1 MLRRLISAFIFALV
15 LAQALPAAAKEGD
28 AAFSVSP
35 DSAFIGLTT
44 ALMEAKESIDMNI
57 YMLTSKNI
65 GAVLSTKAEQGVKIR
80 VLVEGEPHGGSVF
93 PAVKQTLDLLN
104 ESFKGKGKNAKLF
117 VMTTNGDAKNKR
129 RYVFNHAKYAV
140 VDGKKIF
147 VSSDNFTGSAF
158 PDPSRTI
165 YEGGTR
171 GWQVF
176 LENSQVAAEL
186 TKVFEE
192 DVNGKTDV
200 VAYEKANIKVN
211 DPNGGAPLPKRE
223 KRTAQ
228 SFGIELG
235 RSGKASL
242 CTSPKSEKCIVEFIR
257 SAKTDLVVEHLSLP
271 YYWKPFANGKLAETG
286 PVNPIVAEILAAAK
300 RGVKVKVLVN
310 DDKSFSEDGKTSDKD
325 VEITNGFVVEQLN
338 KDAAKL
344 RLPLEAATFSHRNT
358 QTSYAHNKGMIADGK
373 RVFVSSINGTQ
384 NSVENNREVAVSI
397 ETEDGARYF
406 GEVFGFDWENRQK

>member
-1 MLRRLISAFIFALV
+1 MLRNLISAFAFVFALL
-15 LAQALPAAAKEGD
+15 LAQAPPAAAKEGD

-44 ALMEAKESIDMNI
+44 ALTEAKESIDVNI
-57 YMLTSKNI
+57 YMFTSKNI
-65 GAVLSTKAEQGVKIR
+65 AAVLSTKAEQGVKIR
-80 VLVEGEPHGGSVF
+80 VLVEGEPHGGTVF
-93 PAVKQTLDLLN
+93 PAVKQTLDQLN
-104 ESFKGKGKNAKLF
+104 ESFKGKNAQLF
-117 VMTTNGDAKNKR
+117 VMTSNGSKSNKR
-129 RYVFNHAKYAV
+129 RYVFNHAKYVV

-165 YEGGTR
+165 FEGGTR
-171 GWQVF
+171 GWQVL

-186 TKVFEE
+186 EKIFEQ
-192 DVNGKTDV
+192 DVAGKIDV
-200 VAYEKANIKVN
+200 VPYAKANIKVS

-242 CTSPKSEKCIVEFIR
+242 CASPRSEQCIVEFIR
-257 SAKTDLVVEHLSLP
+257 SAKSELVVEHLSLP
-271 YYWKPFANGKLAETG
+271 YYWKPFAEGVIAKSG
-286 PVNPIVAEILAAAK
+286 PVSPIVAELLAAAK

-310 DDKSFSEDGKTSDKD
+310 DDKTFSEDGKADDKD
-325 VEITNGFVVEQLN
+325 VELTNAFTVTQLN
-338 KDAAKL
+338 KDAAKE
-344 RLPLEAATFSHRNT
+344 RLPLEAALFSHKNT
-358 QTSYAHNKGMIADGK
+358 QTSYVHNKGMIADGK

-384 NSVENNREVAVSI
+384 NSVENNREIAVAI
-397 ETEDGARYF
+397 DTADGARYF

>member
-1 MLRRLISAFIFALV
+1 MLRRLISAFLFTLV

-44 ALMEAKESIDMNI
+44 ALTEAKESIDMNI
-57 YMLTSKNI
+57 YMFTSKNI

-80 VLVEGEPHGGSVF
+80 VLVEGEPHGGTVF
-93 PAVKQTLDLLN
+93 PAVKQTLDQLN
-104 ESFKGKGKNAKLF
+104 ESFKGKNAKLF
-117 VMTTNGDAKNKR
+117 VMTTNGDKANKR
-129 RYVFNHAKYAV
+129 RYVFNHAKYVV

-165 YEGGTR
+165 FEGGTR
-171 GWQVF
+171 GWQVL
-176 LENSQVAAEL
+176 LENTKVAAEL
-186 TKVFEE
+186 SQIFEE
-192 DVNGKTDV
+192 DVNGKIDV
-200 VAYEKANIKVN
+200 VPYEKANIKVN
-211 DPNGGAPLPKRE
+211 DPGNGAPLPKRE

-242 CTSPKSEKCIVEFIR
+242 CASPKSEKCIVEFIR

-271 YYWKPFANGKLAETG
+271 YFWKPFANGVIAKSG
-286 PVNPIVAEILAAAK
+286 PMSPIVTELLAAAK

-310 DDKSFSEDGKTSDKD
+310 DDKTFSEDNEGKDAELS
-325 VEITNGFVVEQLN
+325 NGYTVEQLN
-338 KDAAKL
+338 KAAAKE
-344 RLPLEAATFSHRNT
+344 RLPLEAALFSHKNT
-358 QTSYAHNKGMIADGK
+358 QTSYVHNKGMIADGK
-373 RVFVSSINGTQ
+373 RVFVSSINGTE
-384 NSVENNREVAVSI
+384 NSVVNNREIAVAI
-397 ETEDGARYF
+397 DTEDGARYF

>member
-1 MLRRLISAFIFALV
+1 MLRRLISAFIFTLV
-15 LAQALPAAAKEGD
+15 LAVQALPAAAKEGD

-44 ALMEAKESIDMNI
+44 AIMEAKESIDVNI
-57 YMLTSKNI
+57 YMFTSKNI
-65 GAVLSTKAEQGVKIR
+65 AAVLSTKAEQGVKIR

-93 PAVKQTLDLLN
+93 PAVKQTLDQLN
-104 ESFKGKGKNAKLF
+104 ESFKGKDAKLF
-117 VMTTNGDAKNKR
+117 VMTTNGDKANKR
-129 RYVFNHAKYAV
+129 RYVFNHAKYLV
-140 VDGKKIF
+140 IDGKKIF

-171 GWQVF
+171 GWQVL
-176 LENSQVAAEL
+176 LENSKVAVEL
-186 TKVFEE
+186 GKIFEE
-192 DVNGKTDV
+192 DVTGKVDV
-200 VAYEKANIKVN
+200 LPYEKANIKVS
-211 DPNGGAPLPKRE
+211 DPNGGGSLPKRE

-242 CTSPKSEKCIVEFIR
+242 CASPKSEACIVEFIR
-257 SAKTDLVVEHLSLP
+257 SAKSDLVVEHLSLP
-271 YYWKPFANGKLAETG
+271 YYWKPFANGVVAKSG
-286 PVNPIVAEILAAAK
+286 PVSPIVAELIAAAK

-310 DDKSFSEDGKTSDKD
+310 DDKTFSEDGKSSDKD
-325 VEITNGFVVEQLN
+325 VEITNGFAVEQLN
-338 KDAAKL
+338 KDAAKQ
-344 RLPLEAATFSHRNT
+344 RLPLEAALFSHKNT
-358 QTSYAHNKGMIADGK
+358 QTSYVHNKGMIADGK

-384 NSVENNREVAVSI
+384 NSVENNREIAVAI
-397 ETEDGARYF
+397 DTEDGARYF